1 MASQT
6 LYLDCR
12 DAIRVN
18 MHFVSTL
25 FDSMGTLAASNVQSD
40 NPLNFEALNQANKWK
55 RPNLCKSD
63 AFLQSFGLVVY
74 ETELPDHT
82 FTDPVLLSV
91 PGLRDRGYVFL
102 DYRY

>member
-40 NPLNFEALNQANKWK
+40 NPLNFEALNQ
-55 RPNLCKSD
+55 
-63 AFLQSFGLVVY
+63 VE
-74 ETELPDHT
+74 ETN
-82 FTDPVLLSV
+82 SM
-91 PGLRDRGYVFL
+91 
-102 DYRY
+102 